1 MDNIAV
7 TTALRNDDKLLQQAL
22 KISLDLQVPF
32 IKRDGS
38 SLEELR
44 NEGGFQGLLVT
55 GNNKLIFTYQGG
67 DFFYHPGLSKLRI
80 KEIIHGRKDK
90 MIEAMNL
97 QKGDS
102 VLDCTLGIGSDALV
116 ASFFSVDGE
125 IIGLE
130 SSPVLS
136 LIVKKGMES
145 YQDDKDLILIN
156 SMRRIKVLNEEH
168 YSYLQKL
175 PDSSVDIVYFD
186 PMFRVPGKKS
196 PSMLAFKPL
205 SNKDALSCE
214 TINEAI
220 RVAKKRVVIK
230 ESANSDEFT
239 RLGARK
245 ISGSKYS
252 PIAYGVI
259 EKGDLS

>member
-7 TTALRNDDKLLQQAL
+7 TTALRNDDKLFQQAL
-22 KISLDLQVPF
+22 EISRDLEVPL
-32 IKRDGS
+32 IKRNGS

-44 NEGGFQGLLVT
+44 REGGFQGILVS
-55 GNNKLIFTYQGG
+55 GNSRLIFAYPGG
-67 DFFYHPGLSKLRI
+67 EFFYHPGLSKLRI

-97 QKGDS
+97 EKGDS

-145 YQDDKDLILIN
+145 YQDEKDSTLIN
-156 SMRRIKVLNEEH
+156 SMRRIKILNEDH

-175 PDSSVDIVYFD
+175 PDNSVDIVYFD
-186 PMFRVPGKKS
+186 PMFRVPGKNS
-196 PSMLAFKPL
+196 PSILAFKPL

-220 RVAKKRVVIK
+220 RVAKKRVVVK
-230 ESANSDEFT
+230 ESANSNEFR

-252 PIAYGVI
+252 PIAYGII
-259 EKGDLS
+259 EKGG